1 MNVVHAVP
9 TELVSE
15 KLSVKKMTEELGAEK
30 VRANVWTL
38 AEGSMLK
45 HLHREQEELYL
56 VLEGS
61 AQVVVDG
68 AIHKLDERDA
78 VCVPAGAEHQVFNSG
93 WGPLTFFVVAAPAVA
108 DDVEKV

>member
-1 MNVVHAVP
+1 MNVVHTAP

-15 KLSVKKMTEELGAEK
+15 KLSVRKMSDELGSVK
-30 VRANVWTL
+30 MRANVWTL

-61 AQVVVDG
+61 AQVVVNG
-68 AIHKLDERDA
+68 TIHKLDERDA
-78 VCVPAGAEHQVFNSG
+78 LCVPAGAEHQVFNSG
-93 WGPLTFFVVAAPAVA
+93 WGPLTFFVAAAPAVA
-108 DDVEKV
+108 DDAERV